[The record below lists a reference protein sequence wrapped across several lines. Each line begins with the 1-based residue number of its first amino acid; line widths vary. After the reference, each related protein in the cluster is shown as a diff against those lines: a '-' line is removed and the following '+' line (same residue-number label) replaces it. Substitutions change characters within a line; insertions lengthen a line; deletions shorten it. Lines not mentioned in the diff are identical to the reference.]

1 MYPVFDFDPFRFV
14 MVWTLDDTLVLD
26 IPNAPFTWENSEAIK
41 MRSEVLAVS
50 LRIQFSIDLIAFAP
64 EISIA

>member
-1 MYPVFDFDPFRFV
+1 

-26 IPNAPFTWENSEAIK
+26 IPNAPCTWENSEAIQ
-41 MRSEVLAVS
+41 MRSEVFAVS